1 VVAISSLMGMH
12 LLTRFSKGNETMKK
26 ATAVVLFLSSTAI
39 AALAFSV
46 WSSTA
51 TGQTPSNGGQGPS
64 LAETISFMDKSV
76 QPEVSNI
83 SSVNSCEVY
92 VARNRTYMFAL
103 PTGVYVKSTDQLG
116 VPHTAFNWMVVE
128 EPAMT
133 RFNFATIDPKSI
145 NSKAVPSPPFLKEHD
160 VDENPSELKNAD
172 LMLVSFETTNS
183 YDAIETGHLGPPGN
197 DNVAAP
203 IFDHHA
209 KMGFIV
215 FESKDRA
222 ERFVTAFVHAVELCG
237 GRASDFAPTPSKP

>member
-1 VVAISSLMGMH
+1 MGMH